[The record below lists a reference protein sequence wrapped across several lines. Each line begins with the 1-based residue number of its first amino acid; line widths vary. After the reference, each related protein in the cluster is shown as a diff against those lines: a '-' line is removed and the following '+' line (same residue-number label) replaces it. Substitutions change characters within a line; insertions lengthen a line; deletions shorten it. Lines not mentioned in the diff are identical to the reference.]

1 MWWYFVRTVQPQ
13 LCLNLEKK
21 KISLINQG
29 FLKIMHSCNPH
40 IFSIQPENLIMGNFV
55 CFDWNWSMIV
65 GKALKKYL
73 FTCNP
78 IYRNQICR
86 TRLCFYAPVAGPIW
100 VRPDDV
106 MVVIRARNAL
116 LQPIQFHRTKKTI
129 LSPLYCI
136 VTEIRSGSMEEAST
150 VDLTHSTSMIRDFLH
165 QNRRW
170 I

>member
-1 MWWYFVRTVQPQ
+1 M
-13 LCLNLEKK
+13 
-21 KISLINQG
+21 
-29 FLKIMHSCNPH
+29 
-40 IFSIQPENLIMGNFV
+40 
-55 CFDWNWSMIV
+55 
-65 GKALKKYL
+65 
-73 FTCNP
+73 
-78 IYRNQICR
+78 CR

-150 VDLTHSTSMIRDFLH
+150 VDLTHLTSMIRDFLH
-165 QNRRW
+165 QNRR
-170 I
+170 